1 MLTATF
7 EATVADFSTAAQT
20 TNQNETL
27 PSDAEISR
35 RVLAIRSGWT
45 VSERVNRKQ
54 AADQRFAELIDA
66 LALSEA
72 A

>member
-7 EATVADFSTAAQT
+7 EATIADFTTAADT
-20 TNQNETL
+20 TAQNETL

-35 RVLAIRSGWT
+35 RVLAIRSGWS
-45 VSERVNRKQ
+45 VSERISRKR
-54 AADQRFAELIDA
+54 AADQRFGELIDA